1 MSNTTFTTK
10 MQGKVGSRGWA
21 IALGLGAIVL
31 ATILLIVYLDRYRAR
46 VSGRN
51 APTQVL
57 VSNRTITAGTP
68 GTLVASQGMYT
79 ATTLPKKDV
88 EAGAIADPQ
97 FLTGRAAAIDIFP
110 GQQITDA
117 DFAAS
122 TSTTVDS
129 QITGPQR
136 AISVSIDPIHGSLS
150 PGQGG
155 RRRRHLRRHDPPR
168 PGSTA
173 EEQIIKLFRPAT
185 RVLAVP
191 GPEGGNLILRVTA
204 QDAADFAFAADT
216 MRLWFV
222 SARLPARRRL
232 RRTRRPRKP
241 CFVGP
246 EEGSPHVPSRLVKA
260 VLSVEPGV
268 DVEQVQESLPDDP
281 DFSVVAI
288 ATNADET
295 LRHLDESSVDVLLVA
310 CAGYSDRAL
319 LLLDAVARQA
329 PSLNVMVLGHGSPN
343 GFLRRAFEAG
353 ADDIVMLPA
362 TPDQIRFEIHKL
374 IARKHGA
381 DHEVVPVDSRLV
393 CVLGPKGGTGKTLTA
408 TNLAVSLSQRGQR
421 VALVDL
427 DLQFGD
433 VALCLGLPPER
444 TVYDLAQ
451 SPGAL
456 DYDKLDA
463 FLAHHSSG
471 VRTLIAPRRPD
482 QASAVGAELLR
493 EVYSILRATFDWVIV
508 DTPPG
513 FTAEVITSI
522 DSSTDVVMV
531 GMLDSLSLK
540 NTKLGLET
548 LELMKYDPD
557 RVYLLLNRAHSR
569 VGISQSDVEAVL
581 GRTPDVFIPSDR
593 EIPRTV
599 NEGIPIVVAR
609 PQSEPAEAFGRLSEL
624 LSGPVV
630 AEEPVAVAAANSGS
644 KRRLF
649 GRKA

>member
-1 MSNTTFTTK
+1 M
-10 MQGKVGSRGWA
+10 
-21 IALGLGAIVL
+21 
-31 ATILLIVYLDRYRAR
+31 
-46 VSGRN
+46 
-51 APTQVL
+51 
-57 VSNRTITAGTP
+57 
-68 GTLVASQGMYT
+68 
-79 ATTLPKKDV
+79 
-88 EAGAIADPQ
+88 
-97 FLTGRAAAIDIFP
+97 
-110 GQQITDA
+110 
-117 DFAAS
+117 
-122 TSTTVDS
+122 
-129 QITGPQR
+129 
-136 AISVSIDPIHGSLS
+136 
-150 PGQGG
+150 
-155 RRRRHLRRHDPPR
+155 
-168 PGSTA
+168 
-173 EEQIIKLFRPAT
+173 
-185 RVLAVP
+185 
-191 GPEGGNLILRVTA
+191 
-204 QDAADFAFAADT
+204 
-216 MRLWFV
+216 
-222 SARLPARRRL
+222 
-232 RRTRRPRKP
+232 
-241 CFVGP
+241 
-246 EEGSPHVPSRLVKA
+246 PSRPVKA
-260 VLSVEPGV
+260 LLTVEPGV
-268 DVEQVQESLPDDP
+268 DAEQVQASLPADD
-281 DFSVVAI
+281 DFNVVGMVSG
-288 ATNADET
+288 ADDT
-295 LRHLDESSVDVLLVA
+295 LRWLRDGAADMLLVA

-319 LLLDAVARQA
+319 LLLDAVSRQD
-329 PSLNVMVLGHGSPN
+329 PDLVVVVLGHGSPN

-362 TPDQIRFEIHKL
+362 TRDQVRFEISKL
-374 IARKHGA
+374 LARKLGTEQPGGA
-381 DHEVVPVDSRLV
+381 SDHSHLV
-393 CVLGPKGGTGKTLTA
+393 CVLGPKGGTGKTLTS
-408 TNLAVSLSQRGQR
+408 TNLAVCIAQRGER

-433 VALCLGLPPER
+433 VALCLGLPPEK

-463 FLAHHSSG
+463 FLAVHSSG

-493 EVYSILRATFDWVIV
+493 EVYSLLRNHFDWVII

-557 RVYLLLNRAHSR
+557 HIYLLLNRAHSR

-609 PQSEPAEAFGRLSEL
+609 PQSEPADAFARLADL
-624 LSGPVV
+624 LAGP
-630 AEEPVAVAAANSGS
+630 AAAQEPVAVAAGDGGS
-644 KRRLF
+644 RKRLF

>member
-1 MSNTTFTTK
+1 MA
-10 MQGKVGSRGWA
+10 SR
-21 IALGLGAIVL
+21 
-31 ATILLIVYLDRYRAR
+31 
-46 VSGRN
+46 
-51 APTQVL
+51 P
-57 VSNRTITAGTP
+57 
-68 GTLVASQGMYT
+68 
-79 ATTLPKKDV
+79 
-88 EAGAIADPQ
+88 
-97 FLTGRAAAIDIFP
+97 
-110 GQQITDA
+110 
-117 DFAAS
+117 
-122 TSTTVDS
+122 
-129 QITGPQR
+129 
-136 AISVSIDPIHGSLS
+136 
-150 PGQGG
+150 
-155 RRRRHLRRHDPPR
+155 
-168 PGSTA
+168 
-173 EEQIIKLFRPAT
+173 
-185 RVLAVP
+185 
-191 GPEGGNLILRVTA
+191 
-204 QDAADFAFAADT
+204 
-216 MRLWFV
+216 
-222 SARLPARRRL
+222 
-232 RRTRRPRKP
+232 
-241 CFVGP
+241 
-246 EEGSPHVPSRLVKA
+246 VKA
-260 VLSVEPGV
+260 LLTIEPGV

-281 DFSVVAI
+281 DFTIVAT
-288 ATNADET
+288 ATSADDTMRWLGEGT
-295 LRHLDESSVDVLLVA
+295 IDVLLVA

-319 LLLDAVARQA
+319 VLLDTVAKQN
-329 PSLNVMVLGHGSPN
+329 PELHVMVLGHGSPN

-362 TPDQIRFEIHKL
+362 SREQVRFELQKL
-374 IARKHGA
+374 IARKQGS
-381 DHEVVPVDSRLV
+381 DTPTTPDTSRLV

-408 TNLAVSLSQRGQR
+408 TNLAVCLAQRGER

-456 DYDKLDA
+456 DFDKLDA
-463 FLAHHSSG
+463 FLAEHSSG

-493 EVYSILRATFDWVIV
+493 EVYSIVRASFDWVVV

-557 RVYLLLNRAHSR
+557 RIYLLLNRAHSR
-569 VGISQSDVEAVL
+569 VGISMSDVEAVL

-609 PQSEPAEAFGRLSEL
+609 PQSEPAEAFGRLADL
-624 LSGPVV
+624 LAGPS
-630 AEEPVAVAAANSGS
+630 AGEEPVAVAAGAGG
-644 KRRLF
+644 KRRRF

>member
-1 MSNTTFTTK
+1 M
-10 MQGKVGSRGWA
+10 
-21 IALGLGAIVL
+21 
-31 ATILLIVYLDRYRAR
+31 
-46 VSGRN
+46 
-51 APTQVL
+51 
-57 VSNRTITAGTP
+57 
-68 GTLVASQGMYT
+68 
-79 ATTLPKKDV
+79 
-88 EAGAIADPQ
+88 
-97 FLTGRAAAIDIFP
+97 
-110 GQQITDA
+110 
-117 DFAAS
+117 
-122 TSTTVDS
+122 
-129 QITGPQR
+129 
-136 AISVSIDPIHGSLS
+136 
-150 PGQGG
+150 
-155 RRRRHLRRHDPPR
+155 
-168 PGSTA
+168 
-173 EEQIIKLFRPAT
+173 
-185 RVLAVP
+185 
-191 GPEGGNLILRVTA
+191 
-204 QDAADFAFAADT
+204 
-216 MRLWFV
+216 
-222 SARLPARRRL
+222 
-232 RRTRRPRKP
+232 
-241 CFVGP
+241 
-246 EEGSPHVPSRLVKA
+246 PSRPVKA
-260 VLSVEPGV
+260 LLSVEPGV
-268 DVEQVQESLPDDP
+268 NADEVQESLPDDP
-281 DFSVVAI
+281 DFDVI
-288 ATNADET
+288 AVTADADDT
-295 LRHLDESSVDVLLVA
+295 LRWLSESAVDVLLVA

-319 LLLDAVARQA
+319 VLLDTVARQK
-329 PSLNVMVLGHGSPN
+329 PDIHVMVLGHGSPN

-362 TPDQIRFEIHKL
+362 SRDQVRFEIQKL
-374 IARKHGA
+374 IARKQGTDTPTA
-381 DHEVVPVDSRLV
+381 KDDSRLV

-408 TNLAVSLSQRGQR
+408 TNLAVCLAQRGQR

-463 FLAHHSSG
+463 FLAMHSSG

-493 EVYSILRATFDWVIV
+493 EVYSIVRSTFDWVVV

-557 RVYLLLNRAHSR
+557 RIYLLLNRAHSR

-609 PQSEPAEAFGRLSEL
+609 PQSEPAEAFGRLADL
-624 LSGPVV
+624 LAGPPTV
-630 AEEPVAVAAANSGS
+630 EEPVAVAAGGGS

>member
-1 MSNTTFTTK
+1 M
-10 MQGKVGSRGWA
+10 
-21 IALGLGAIVL
+21 
-31 ATILLIVYLDRYRAR
+31 
-46 VSGRN
+46 
-51 APTQVL
+51 
-57 VSNRTITAGTP
+57 
-68 GTLVASQGMYT
+68 
-79 ATTLPKKDV
+79 
-88 EAGAIADPQ
+88 
-97 FLTGRAAAIDIFP
+97 
-110 GQQITDA
+110 
-117 DFAAS
+117 
-122 TSTTVDS
+122 
-129 QITGPQR
+129 
-136 AISVSIDPIHGSLS
+136 
-150 PGQGG
+150 
-155 RRRRHLRRHDPPR
+155 
-168 PGSTA
+168 
-173 EEQIIKLFRPAT
+173 
-185 RVLAVP
+185 
-191 GPEGGNLILRVTA
+191 
-204 QDAADFAFAADT
+204 
-216 MRLWFV
+216 
-222 SARLPARRRL
+222 
-232 RRTRRPRKP
+232 
-241 CFVGP
+241 
-246 EEGSPHVPSRLVKA
+246 PSRPVKA
-260 VLSVEPGV
+260 LLAIEPGV
-268 DVEQVQESLPDDP
+268 DAEQVQESLPDDP
-281 DFSVVAI
+281 EFTIVAV
-288 ATNADET
+288 ATNADDT
-295 LRHLDESSVDVLLVA
+295 IRSLGDSHVDILLVA

-319 LLLDAVARQA
+319 LLLEAVGKHS
-329 PSLNVMVLGHGSPN
+329 PDLHVMVLGHGSPN

-362 TPDQIRFEIHKL
+362 TRDQVRFEIHKL
-374 IARKHGA
+374 IARKQGA
-381 DHEVVPVDSRLV
+381 DTPVSADTSRLV

-408 TNLAVSLSQRGQR
+408 TNLAVSLAQRGER

-427 DLQFGD
+427 DRQFGD

-463 FLAHHSSG
+463 FLATHTSG

-493 EVYSILRATFDWVIV
+493 EVYAILRSTFDWVVV

-581 GRTPDVFIPSDR
+581 GRSPDILIPSDR

-599 NEGIPIVVAR
+599 NEGIPIVIAR
-609 PQSEPAEAFGRLSEL
+609 PQSEPAEAYGQLAEL
-624 LSGPVV
+624 LAEPVS
-630 AEEPVAVAAANSGS
+630 AGHEPVAVAAGNRSP

>member
-1 MSNTTFTTK
+1 
-10 MQGKVGSRGWA
+10 
-21 IALGLGAIVL
+21 
-31 ATILLIVYLDRYRAR
+31 
-46 VSGRN
+46 
-51 APTQVL
+51 
-57 VSNRTITAGTP
+57 
-68 GTLVASQGMYT
+68 
-79 ATTLPKKDV
+79 
-88 EAGAIADPQ
+88 
-97 FLTGRAAAIDIFP
+97 
-110 GQQITDA
+110 
-117 DFAAS
+117 
-122 TSTTVDS
+122 
-129 QITGPQR
+129 
-136 AISVSIDPIHGSLS
+136 
-150 PGQGG
+150 
-155 RRRRHLRRHDPPR
+155 
-168 PGSTA
+168 
-173 EEQIIKLFRPAT
+173 
-185 RVLAVP
+185 
-191 GPEGGNLILRVTA
+191 
-204 QDAADFAFAADT
+204 
-216 MRLWFV
+216 
-222 SARLPARRRL
+222 
-232 RRTRRPRKP
+232 
-241 CFVGP
+241 
-246 EEGSPHVPSRLVKA
+246 VPSRLVKA
-260 VLSVEPGV
+260 LLSVEPGI
-268 DVEQVQESLPDDP
+268 DAEQVQESLPDDP
-281 DFSVVAI
+281 DFNVVAV

-295 LRHLDESSVDVLLVA
+295 LRHLDEAAVDVLLVA

-319 LLLDAVARQA
+319 LLLDAVQRQV
-329 PSLNVMVLGHGSPN
+329 PDMHVMVLSHGSPN

-362 TPDQIRFEIHKL
+362 TPDQVRFEIQKL
-374 IARKHGA
+374 IARKQGA
-381 DHEVVPVDSRLV
+381 EREATPVDSRLV

-408 TNLAVSLSQRGQR
+408 TNLAVCLAQRGHR

-463 FLAHHSSG
+463 FLAQHSSG

-493 EVYSILRATFDWVIV
+493 EVYSIVRATFDWVIV

-599 NEGIPIVVAR
+599 NEGIPIVIAR
-609 PQSEPAEAFGRLSEL
+609 PQSEPAEAFGRLADL
-624 LSGPVV
+624 LAGPSA
-630 AEEPVAVAAANSGS
+630 AEEPVAVAAGGGGS

>member
-1 MSNTTFTTK
+1 
-10 MQGKVGSRGWA
+10 
-21 IALGLGAIVL
+21 
-31 ATILLIVYLDRYRAR
+31 
-46 VSGRN
+46 
-51 APTQVL
+51 
-57 VSNRTITAGTP
+57 
-68 GTLVASQGMYT
+68 
-79 ATTLPKKDV
+79 
-88 EAGAIADPQ
+88 
-97 FLTGRAAAIDIFP
+97 
-110 GQQITDA
+110 
-117 DFAAS
+117 
-122 TSTTVDS
+122 
-129 QITGPQR
+129 
-136 AISVSIDPIHGSLS
+136 
-150 PGQGG
+150 
-155 RRRRHLRRHDPPR
+155 
-168 PGSTA
+168 
-173 EEQIIKLFRPAT
+173 
-185 RVLAVP
+185 
-191 GPEGGNLILRVTA
+191 
-204 QDAADFAFAADT
+204 
-216 MRLWFV
+216 
-222 SARLPARRRL
+222 
-232 RRTRRPRKP
+232 
-241 CFVGP
+241 
-246 EEGSPHVPSRLVKA
+246 VPSRPVKA
-260 VLSVEPGV
+260 LLTVEPGV
-268 DVEQVQESLPDDP
+268 DADQVQESLPDDP
-281 DFSVVAI
+281 DFDVI
-288 ATNADET
+288 AVTSDADDT
-295 LRHLDESSVDVLLVA
+295 LRWLGESAIDVLLVA

-319 LLLDAVARQA
+319 VLLDTVARQK
-329 PSLNVMVLGHGSPN
+329 PDLHVMVLGHGSPN

-362 TPDQIRFEIHKL
+362 SRDQVRFEIQKL
-374 IARKHGA
+374 IARKQGA
-381 DHEVVPVDSRLV
+381 DAPAPKDDSRLV

-408 TNLAVSLSQRGQR
+408 TNLAVCLSQRGQR

-463 FLAHHSSG
+463 FLAMHSSG

-493 EVYSILRATFDWVIV
+493 EVYSIVRSTFDWVVV

-557 RVYLLLNRAHSR
+557 RIYLLLNRAHSR

-609 PQSEPAEAFGRLSEL
+609 PQSEPAEAFGRLADL
-624 LSGPVV
+624 LAGPSVV
-630 AEEPVAVAAANSGS
+630 EEPVAVAAGGGS

>member
-1 MSNTTFTTK
+1 M
-10 MQGKVGSRGWA
+10 
-21 IALGLGAIVL
+21 
-31 ATILLIVYLDRYRAR
+31 
-46 VSGRN
+46 
-51 APTQVL
+51 
-57 VSNRTITAGTP
+57 
-68 GTLVASQGMYT
+68 
-79 ATTLPKKDV
+79 
-88 EAGAIADPQ
+88 
-97 FLTGRAAAIDIFP
+97 
-110 GQQITDA
+110 
-117 DFAAS
+117 
-122 TSTTVDS
+122 
-129 QITGPQR
+129 
-136 AISVSIDPIHGSLS
+136 
-150 PGQGG
+150 
-155 RRRRHLRRHDPPR
+155 
-168 PGSTA
+168 
-173 EEQIIKLFRPAT
+173 
-185 RVLAVP
+185 
-191 GPEGGNLILRVTA
+191 
-204 QDAADFAFAADT
+204 
-216 MRLWFV
+216 
-222 SARLPARRRL
+222 
-232 RRTRRPRKP
+232 
-241 CFVGP
+241 
-246 EEGSPHVPSRLVKA
+246 PSRPVKA
-260 VLSVEPGV
+260 LLSIEPGV
-268 DVEQVQESLPDDP
+268 DAEQVKESLPDDP
-281 DFSVVAI
+281 DFTIVAV
-288 ATNADET
+288 ATDTDDT
-295 LRHLDESSVDVLLVA
+295 LRWLGESAVDVLLVA

-319 LLLDAVARQA
+319 VLLDSVARQT
-329 PSLNVMVLGHGSPN
+329 PDLHVMVLGHGSPN

-362 TPDQIRFEIHKL
+362 SREQVRFEIQKL
-374 IARKHGA
+374 IARKQGT
-381 DHEVVPVDSRLV
+381 DSPTPKDDSRLV

-408 TNLAVSLSQRGQR
+408 TNLAVCLAQRGKR

-463 FLAHHSSG
+463 FLAMHSSG

-493 EVYSILRATFDWVIV
+493 EVYSIVRSSFDWVVV

-557 RVYLLLNRAHSR
+557 HIYLLLNRAHSR

-599 NEGIPIVVAR
+599 NEGIPIVLAR
-609 PQSEPAEAFGRLSEL
+609 PQSEPAEAFGRLADL
-624 LSGPVV
+624 LAGPMT
-630 AEEPVAVAAANSGS
+630 AEEPVAAAAGGGS

>member
-1 MSNTTFTTK
+1 M
-10 MQGKVGSRGWA
+10 
-21 IALGLGAIVL
+21 
-31 ATILLIVYLDRYRAR
+31 
-46 VSGRN
+46 
-51 APTQVL
+51 
-57 VSNRTITAGTP
+57 
-68 GTLVASQGMYT
+68 
-79 ATTLPKKDV
+79 
-88 EAGAIADPQ
+88 
-97 FLTGRAAAIDIFP
+97 
-110 GQQITDA
+110 
-117 DFAAS
+117 
-122 TSTTVDS
+122 
-129 QITGPQR
+129 
-136 AISVSIDPIHGSLS
+136 
-150 PGQGG
+150 
-155 RRRRHLRRHDPPR
+155 
-168 PGSTA
+168 
-173 EEQIIKLFRPAT
+173 
-185 RVLAVP
+185 
-191 GPEGGNLILRVTA
+191 
-204 QDAADFAFAADT
+204 
-216 MRLWFV
+216 
-222 SARLPARRRL
+222 
-232 RRTRRPRKP
+232 
-241 CFVGP
+241 
-246 EEGSPHVPSRLVKA
+246 
-260 VLSVEPGV
+260 
-268 DVEQVQESLPDDP
+268 
-281 DFSVVAI
+281 
-288 ATNADET
+288 
-295 LRHLDESSVDVLLVA
+295 LLVA

-319 LLLDAVARQA
+319 LLLDAVARQS
-329 PSLNVMVLGHGSPN
+329 PDLHVMVLGHGSPN

-362 TPDQIRFEIHKL
+362 TPRPGALRDPQADRAEAGRRDAPDRRDTRGSSASS
-374 IARKHGA
+374 ARRA
-381 DHEVVPVDSRLV
+381 ARARRS
-393 CVLGPKGGTGKTLTA
+393 TA
-408 TNLAVSLSQRGQR
+408 TNLAVCLAQRGER

-463 FLAHHSSG
+463 FLATHSSG

-493 EVYSILRATFDWVIV
+493 EVYSILRANFDWVIV

-557 RVYLLLNRAHSR
+557 QIYLLLNRAHSR

-609 PQSEPAEAFGRLSEL
+609 PQSEPAEAFERLAEL
-624 LSGPVV
+624 LAGPAAP
-630 AEEPVAVAAANSGS
+630 AEEPVLAVAAADGGRS
-644 KRRLF
+644 RRRLLF

>member
-1 MSNTTFTTK
+1 
-10 MQGKVGSRGWA
+10 
-21 IALGLGAIVL
+21 
-31 ATILLIVYLDRYRAR
+31 
-46 VSGRN
+46 
-51 APTQVL
+51 
-57 VSNRTITAGTP
+57 
-68 GTLVASQGMYT
+68 
-79 ATTLPKKDV
+79 
-88 EAGAIADPQ
+88 
-97 FLTGRAAAIDIFP
+97 
-110 GQQITDA
+110 
-117 DFAAS
+117 
-122 TSTTVDS
+122 
-129 QITGPQR
+129 
-136 AISVSIDPIHGSLS
+136 
-150 PGQGG
+150 
-155 RRRRHLRRHDPPR
+155 
-168 PGSTA
+168 
-173 EEQIIKLFRPAT
+173 
-185 RVLAVP
+185 
-191 GPEGGNLILRVTA
+191 
-204 QDAADFAFAADT
+204 
-216 MRLWFV
+216 
-222 SARLPARRRL
+222 
-232 RRTRRPRKP
+232 
-241 CFVGP
+241 
-246 EEGSPHVPSRLVKA
+246 VPSRPVKA
-260 VLSVEPGV
+260 LLSVEPGI
-268 DVEQVQESLPDDP
+268 DADEVQDSLPDDP
-281 DFSVVAI
+281 DFDVVAV
-288 ATNADET
+288 TGDADDT
-295 LRHLDESSVDVLLVA
+295 LRWLSESAVDVLLVA

-319 LLLDAVARQA
+319 VLLDTVARQK
-329 PSLNVMVLGHGSPN
+329 PDMHVMVLGHGSPN

-362 TPDQIRFEIHKL
+362 SRDQVRFEIQKL
-374 IARKHGA
+374 IARKQGS
-381 DHEVVPVDSRLV
+381 ETPVAKDDSRLV

-408 TNLAVSLSQRGQR
+408 TNLAVCLAQRGAR

-463 FLAHHSSG
+463 FLAMHSSG

-493 EVYSILRATFDWVIV
+493 EVYSIVRSTFDWVVV

-557 RVYLLLNRAHSR
+557 RIYLLLNRAHSR

-599 NEGIPIVVAR
+599 NEGIPIVIAR
-609 PQSEPAEAFGRLSEL
+609 PQSEPAEAFGRLVDL
-624 LSGPVV
+624 LAGPAAV
-630 AEEPVAVAAANSGS
+630 EEPVAVGAGGGS
-644 KRRLF
+644 RRRLF
-649 GRKA
+649 GRKG

>member
-1 MSNTTFTTK
+1 
-10 MQGKVGSRGWA
+10 
-21 IALGLGAIVL
+21 
-31 ATILLIVYLDRYRAR
+31 
-46 VSGRN
+46 
-51 APTQVL
+51 
-57 VSNRTITAGTP
+57 
-68 GTLVASQGMYT
+68 
-79 ATTLPKKDV
+79 
-88 EAGAIADPQ
+88 
-97 FLTGRAAAIDIFP
+97 
-110 GQQITDA
+110 
-117 DFAAS
+117 
-122 TSTTVDS
+122 
-129 QITGPQR
+129 
-136 AISVSIDPIHGSLS
+136 
-150 PGQGG
+150 
-155 RRRRHLRRHDPPR
+155 
-168 PGSTA
+168 
-173 EEQIIKLFRPAT
+173 
-185 RVLAVP
+185 
-191 GPEGGNLILRVTA
+191 
-204 QDAADFAFAADT
+204 
-216 MRLWFV
+216 
-222 SARLPARRRL
+222 
-232 RRTRRPRKP
+232 
-241 CFVGP
+241 
-246 EEGSPHVPSRLVKA
+246 VPSRPVKA
-260 VLSVEPGV
+260 ILTVEPGV
-268 DVEQVQESLPDDP
+268 DAEQVQESLPDDP
-281 DFSVVAI
+281 EFNVVAV
-288 ATNADET
+288 ANSTEDT
-295 LRHLDESSVDVLLVA
+295 LRWLSESAIDVLLVA

-319 LLLDAVARQA
+319 VLLDTVARQN
-329 PSLNVMVLGHGSPN
+329 PDLHVMVLGHGSPN

-362 TPDQIRFEIHKL
+362 SRDQIRFEIQKL
-374 IARKHGA
+374 IARKQGG
-381 DHEVVPVDSRLV
+381 ETSVVPDNSRLV

-408 TNLAVSLSQRGQR
+408 TNLAVCLAQRGQR

-463 FLAHHSSG
+463 FLAMHSSG

-493 EVYSILRATFDWVIV
+493 EVYSIVRSAFDWVVV

-557 RVYLLLNRAHSR
+557 HIYLLLNRAHSR

-609 PQSEPAEAFGRLSEL
+609 PQSEPAEAFGRLADL
-624 LSGPVV
+624 LAGPST
-630 AEEPVAVAAANSGS
+630 AEEPLAAAAGGGS
-644 KRRLF
+644 RRRLF

>member
-1 MSNTTFTTK
+1 
-10 MQGKVGSRGWA
+10 
-21 IALGLGAIVL
+21 
-31 ATILLIVYLDRYRAR
+31 
-46 VSGRN
+46 
-51 APTQVL
+51 
-57 VSNRTITAGTP
+57 
-68 GTLVASQGMYT
+68 
-79 ATTLPKKDV
+79 
-88 EAGAIADPQ
+88 
-97 FLTGRAAAIDIFP
+97 
-110 GQQITDA
+110 
-117 DFAAS
+117 
-122 TSTTVDS
+122 
-129 QITGPQR
+129 
-136 AISVSIDPIHGSLS
+136 
-150 PGQGG
+150 
-155 RRRRHLRRHDPPR
+155 
-168 PGSTA
+168 
-173 EEQIIKLFRPAT
+173 
-185 RVLAVP
+185 
-191 GPEGGNLILRVTA
+191 
-204 QDAADFAFAADT
+204 
-216 MRLWFV
+216 
-222 SARLPARRRL
+222 
-232 RRTRRPRKP
+232 
-241 CFVGP
+241 
-246 EEGSPHVPSRLVKA
+246 VPSRPVRAILA
-260 VLSVEPGV
+260 LEPGV
-268 DVEQVQESLPDDP
+268 DAEQVQESLPNDS
-281 DFSVVAI
+281 DFSMVAV
-288 ATNADET
+288 ATSSEDA
-295 LRHLDESSVDVLLVA
+295 LRELDHAAVDILLVA

-319 LLLDAVARQA
+319 LLLDAVGRQN
-329 PSLNVMVLGHGSPN
+329 PDLLVMVLGHGSPN

-362 TPDQIRFEIHKL
+362 TREQVRFEIHKL
-374 IARKHGA
+374 IARKQGAERPASA
-381 DHEVVPVDSRLV
+381 DHSRLV
-393 CVLGPKGGTGKTLTA
+393 CILGPKGGTGKTLTA
-408 TNLAVSLSQRGQR
+408 TNLAVSLSQRGER
-421 VALVDL
+421 VALIDL

-463 FLAHHSSG
+463 FLAMHSSG

-493 EVYSILRATFDWVIV
+493 EVYSIVRSTFDWVIV

-557 RVYLLLNRAHSR
+557 RIYLLLNRAHSR

-609 PQSEPAEAFGRLSEL
+609 PQSEPAEAFGRLADL
-624 LSGPVV
+624 LSGPT
-630 AEEPVAVAAANSGS
+630 AEEPVLAAAVPEPSP
-644 KRRLF
+644 RRRLLF

>member
-1 MSNTTFTTK
+1 M
-10 MQGKVGSRGWA
+10 
-21 IALGLGAIVL
+21 
-31 ATILLIVYLDRYRAR
+31 
-46 VSGRN
+46 
-51 APTQVL
+51 
-57 VSNRTITAGTP
+57 
-68 GTLVASQGMYT
+68 
-79 ATTLPKKDV
+79 
-88 EAGAIADPQ
+88 
-97 FLTGRAAAIDIFP
+97 
-110 GQQITDA
+110 
-117 DFAAS
+117 
-122 TSTTVDS
+122 
-129 QITGPQR
+129 
-136 AISVSIDPIHGSLS
+136 
-150 PGQGG
+150 
-155 RRRRHLRRHDPPR
+155 
-168 PGSTA
+168 
-173 EEQIIKLFRPAT
+173 
-185 RVLAVP
+185 
-191 GPEGGNLILRVTA
+191 
-204 QDAADFAFAADT
+204 
-216 MRLWFV
+216 
-222 SARLPARRRL
+222 
-232 RRTRRPRKP
+232 
-241 CFVGP
+241 
-246 EEGSPHVPSRLVKA
+246 PSRPVKA
-260 VLSVEPGV
+260 LLTVEPGV
-268 DVEQVQESLPDDP
+268 DAEQVQESLPDDP
-281 DFSVVAI
+281 DFNIVAV
-288 ATNADET
+288 ATDADDT
-295 LRHLDESSVDVLLVA
+295 LRRLDENAVDVVLVA

-319 LLLDAVARQA
+319 VLLDSIARHS
-329 PSLNVMVLGHGSPN
+329 PELHVMVLGHGSPN

-362 TPDQIRFEIHKL
+362 TRDQVRFEIHKL
-374 IARKHGA
+374 IARKQGEESPA
-381 DHEVVPVDSRLV
+381 QNDDSRLI

-408 TNLAVSLSQRGQR
+408 TNLAVCLAQRGQR

-433 VALCLGLPPER
+433 VALCLGLPPEK

-463 FLAHHSSG
+463 FLATHSSG

-493 EVYSILRATFDWVIV
+493 EVYSIVRSTFDWVVV

-548 LELMKYDPD
+548 LELMKYDQD
-557 RVYLLLNRAHSR
+557 RIYLLLNRAHSR

-609 PQSEPAEAFGRLSEL
+609 PQSEPAEAFGRLADL
-624 LSGPVV
+624 LAGPSSV
-630 AEEPVAVAAANSGS
+630 EEPVGVAAGSGS